1 MKTLKELYQDI
12 KKKELENGR
21 KLEEET
27 DAYSLDCLLHPK
39 NHAAVI
45 AKNNCTDCNMDH
57 DCQKSCV
64 FDAISKIDG
73 RLYIDPAKC
82 AGCGACIDACKMGN
96 LIENKEIY
104 PLLEVLA
111 EQKKEVYALV
121 APAFIGQFG
130 EDVTEGKMRSACKS
144 AGFSG
149 MVEVAAFADILTL
162 KEALEFHVNI
172 HKKGDFQLTSCC
184 CPVWIAMIRNVYH
197 ELIGH
202 VPGAVS
208 PMIAAGRVVKALHP
222 DAFTVFIGPCM
233 AKKKEAKEE
242 DIADAID
249 VVLTFEEMND
259 IFEALGID
267 PKTETED
274 IREHSSMAGRIYA
287 KAGGVSEAVKMTAE
301 QLNLENTVE
310 IKAERADGV
319 KNCKE
324 LIQRILNG
332 ETDANFFEGMA
343 CVGGCVGGPKVLIEK
358 ESGREY
364 VTQYGKAASY
374 QTPLENPYIREVLE
388 RLGFTEIEDFVEHSR
403 LLDRTFS

>member
-1 MKTLKELYQDI
+1 
-12 KKKELENGR
+12 
-21 KLEEET
+21 
-27 DAYSLDCLLHPK
+27 
-39 NHAAVI
+39 
-45 AKNNCTDCNMDH
+45 
-57 DCQKSCV
+57 
-64 FDAISKIDG
+64 
-73 RLYIDPAKC
+73 
-82 AGCGACIDACKMGN
+82 
-96 LIENKEIY
+96 
-104 PLLEVLA
+104 
-111 EQKKEVYALV
+111 
-121 APAFIGQFG
+121 
-130 EDVTEGKMRSACKS
+130 
-144 AGFSG
+144 
-149 MVEVAAFADILTL
+149 
-162 KEALEFHVNI
+162 
-172 HKKGDFQLTSCC
+172 
-184 CPVWIAMIRNVYH
+184 
-197 ELIGH
+197 
-202 VPGAVS
+202 
-208 PMIAAGRVVKALHP
+208 
-222 DAFTVFIGPCM
+222 
-233 AKKKEAKEE
+233 
-242 DIADAID
+242 
-249 VVLTFEEMND
+249 MND

>member
-1 MKTLKELYQDI
+1 MY
-12 KKKELENGR
+12 
-21 KLEEET
+21 
-27 DAYSLDCLLHPK
+27 
-39 NHAAVI
+39 
-45 AKNNCTDCNMDH
+45 
-57 DCQKSCV
+57 
-64 FDAISKIDG
+64 F
-73 RLYIDPAKC
+73 
-82 AGCGACIDACKMGN
+82 
-96 LIENKEIY
+96 
-104 PLLEVLA
+104 
-111 EQKKEVYALV
+111 
-121 APAFIGQFG
+121 
-130 EDVTEGKMRSACKS
+130 
-144 AGFSG
+144 GFSG

-172 HKKGDFQLTSCC
+172 HNKGDFQLTSCC